1 MKITEYEAAWNV
13 TNAIQGM
20 FIVSLPY
27 AVYHG
32 GYWAIIAMVGISY
45 ICCHTGKI
53 LVECLYE
60 DGVKVRYSYNDVADE
75 VLGKAIGGRI
85 VNAAQL
91 IELSMTCTL
100 YVVLCG
106 DLLTGAFKDNWIDTR
121 AYMMLCGILLLP
133 CAFLKNLKA
142 VSNLSFWNGVVHIVI
157 NVLIIVYC
165 MLNIQNWAF
174 SKVTFSVD
182 ILSFPI
188 ALGIIVFS
196 YTSQIFVCT
205 LEENMVDKNR
215 FHCMM
220 HWSHIAAAL
229 CKAIF
234 GYVAFLNWQEDT
246 QEVIVNNING
256 WFKIIV
262 NIILVVK
269 ALLSYPLPYYAAC
282 GLIEEE
288 LFKGKPDTLFPSIWS
303 QDGELKIWGLGFRV
317 GVVLVTILF
326 AVFVPHFSLLMGFIG
341 NFTGCLLSFVWPCV
355 FHLYLRRHVM
365 TWYTMCWD
373 IFIILLGFL
382 FALVG
387 MYYSAKALNKA
398 FMLGIPT

>member
-27 AVYHG
+27 AVFHG

-60 DGVKVRYSYNDVADE
+60 DGQKGRYSYNDVADE
-75 VLGKAIGGRI
+75 VFGKKIGGRI

-91 IELSMTCTL
+91 IELAMTCIL

-106 DLLTGAFKDNWIDTR
+106 
-121 AYMMLCGILLLP
+121 
-133 CAFLKNLKA
+133 
-142 VSNLSFWNGVVHIVI
+142 
-157 NVLIIVYC
+157 
-165 MLNIQNWAF
+165 
-174 SKVTFSVD
+174 D

-205 LEENMVDKNR
+205 LEENMIDKNR

-234 GYVAFLNWQEDT
+234 GYIGFLTWQEDT
-246 QEVIVNNING
+246 QEVI
-256 WFKIIV
+256 
-262 NIILVVK
+262 
-269 ALLSYPLPYYAAC
+269 A
-282 GLIEEE
+282 
-288 LFKGKPDTLFPSIWS
+288 
-303 QDGELKIWGLGFRV
+303 
-317 GVVLVTILF
+317 
-326 AVFVPHFSLLMGFIG
+326 
-341 NFTGCLLSFVWPCV
+341 
-355 FHLYLRRHVM
+355 
-365 TWYTMCWD
+365 
-373 IFIILLGFL
+373 
-382 FALVG
+382 
-387 MYYSAKALNKA
+387 
-398 FMLGIPT
+398 

>member
-32 GYWAIIAMVGISY
+32 GYWAIIAMVGIAY

-60 DGVKVRYSYNDVADE
+60 EGVKVRYSYNDVADE
-75 VLGKAIGGRI
+75 VFGKAIGGRI

-91 IELSMTCTL
+91 IELAMTCIL

-106 DLLTGAFKDNWIDTR
+106 DLLIGAFEYGWIDTR
-121 AYMMLCGILLLP
+121 SYMMLCGILLLP

-142 VSNLSFWNGVVHIVI
+142 VSELSFWNGIVHIII

-174 SKVTFSVD
+174 SKVTFKVD

-205 LEENMVDKNR
+205 LEENMIDKNK

-220 HWSHIAAAL
+220 HWSHIAAAA
-229 CKAIF
+229 CKAGF
-234 GYVAFLNWQEDT
+234 GYIAFLNWQEDT
-246 QEVIVNNING
+246 QEVIVNNIDG
-256 WFKIIV
+256 WFKVVV
-262 NIILVVK
+262 NIILVIK
-269 ALLSYPLPYYAAC
+269 ALLSYPLPYNAAS
-282 GLIEEE
+282 GLRMMNSKSGVSDSE
-288 LFKGKPDTLFPSIWS
+288 LAASSSRYSSLSLFLTSLFSWASLATSLAVFSRLSGPVSSICIS
-303 QDGELKIWGLGFRV
+303 GGELCPGRR
-317 GVVLVTILF
+317 
-326 AVFVPHFSLLMGFIG
+326 
-341 NFTGCLLSFVWPCV
+341 CV
-355 FHLYLRRHVM
+355 S
-365 TWYTMCWD
+365 T
-373 IFIILLGFL
+373 
-382 FALVG
+382 
-387 MYYSAKALNKA
+387 SSS
-398 FMLGIPT
+398 